1 MAIYEQKWWQKLWG
15 KKESHEQADS
25 LKEMEA
31 VGEFLEG
38 VNEDAKR
45 LNQKLAKLEELEK
58 ERQVAAE
65 GVLHI
70 NLQAQAAELDKMLEE
85 YEFFQNDVDIN
96 GLRMRKIANHFLKEA
111 EKAGMKDLVK
121 EKKKDHRWQFWW

>member
-1 MAIYEQKWWQKLWG
+1 WWQKLWG
-15 KKESHEQADS
+15 KKEHHEQADS

-38 VNEDAKR
+38 VNEDAAR

-65 GVLHI
+65 GVLHL

-96 GLRMRKIANHFLKEA
+96 GLRMRKIANNFLKEA